1 MEIPVLRDLFD
12 HATAEADKII
22 SQAEAME
29 TVLTKGEEGRQE
41 RSENKP
47 IEIIDAVERDG
58 RIEASVQGVD
68 KVYSVRITLAPR
80 RGYRCTCPDSRR
92 RGRVVGPCKHTLA
105 LAAHWREKLAG
116 DLDRIEGGLVNL
128 LF

>member
-1 MEIPVLRDLFD
+1 MELPVLRELFD
-12 HATAEADKII
+12 RATAEAEKLI

-29 TVLTKGEEGRQE
+29 ALLAKGEEGRQE
-41 RSENKP
+41 RSEKRP
-47 IEIIDAVERDG
+47 VEVVDAREDG
-58 RIEASVQGVD
+58 GHIHAKVQGVG

-105 LAAHWREKLAG
+105 LAAHWREKLAD

>member
-1 MEIPVLRDLFD
+1 MELPVLRELFD
-12 HATAEADKII
+12 QATAEAGKII
-22 SQAEAME
+22 FQAETME
-29 TVLTKGEEGRQE
+29 ALLARGEEGRQE
-41 RSENKP
+41 RSENRP
-47 IEIIDAVERDG
+47 VEVVEAIEDG
-58 RIEASVQGVD
+58 DKVVAKVQGVGRVY
-68 KVYSVRITLAPR
+68 KVRVTFAPR

-105 LAAHWREKLAG
+105 LAAHWREKLSD